1 MKIDHERLK
10 AAIAET
16 RAGLKSTLKIGD
28 PDDDPDF
35 EAILGRY
42 IALLGYSQIV
52 AKCFD
57 GETLAVAKKAA
68 DLIEADFEGWRERTK
83 DGKH

>member
-1 MKIDHERLK
+1 MKLDQERLK

-16 RAGLKSTLKIGD
+16 RAGLKATLRVDD

-35 EAILGRY
+35 EEILGRY

-57 GETLAVAKKAA
+57 AETLAVAKKAA
-68 DLIEADFEGWRERTK
+68 DLIEADFETWQRAK